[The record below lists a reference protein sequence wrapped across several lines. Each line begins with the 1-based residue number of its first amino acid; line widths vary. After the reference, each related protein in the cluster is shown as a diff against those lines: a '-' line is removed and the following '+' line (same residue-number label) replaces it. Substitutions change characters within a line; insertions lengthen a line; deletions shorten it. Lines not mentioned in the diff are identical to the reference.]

1 MKPKFSLIEAI
12 VLIEQLLEKKRVT
25 EIRQTDLEGVKFEYK
40 LEGSEET
47 VQFNV
52 LEQTEF
58 IAIDKLGGHI
68 LPIRYIHDRD

>member
-1 MKPKFSLIEAI
+1 MKPKLSLIEAI
-12 VLIEQLLEKKRVT
+12 VFIQELLEKKRVT
-25 EIRQTDLEGVKFEYK
+25 EIKQTDLEGVTFEYK

-58 IAIDKLGGHI
+58 IAVEELGGPI